1 VSRTLGPH
9 LRRLGPAVALSTCL
23 ALVLVGCTT
32 NTGSCDAQG
41 ANNGVTCVQSAD
53 SPSASTSEET
63 PGLSGSPTLGGSPG
77 LSGSAPGAGSP
88 GPSSAIVGASSLP
101 TENAV
106 PLMVPITNQPGWT
119 LVWSG
124 QKTIGPQG
132 VIFSEV
138 NPTSGPE
145 TGTGDDFDLQYISSG
160 SGSGW
165 GSGLNYLYYWTNKY
179 QPGPA
184 IIAGL
189 LQNENFSGQSPV
201 GMLAHVGDRLFAAMD
216 TEAEG
221 FNIVF
226 YMQVAEVGQES
237 VLVNMWIWNS
247 T

>member
-1 VSRTLGPH
+1 MT
-9 LRRLGPAVALSTCL
+9 
-23 ALVLVGCTT
+23 
-32 NTGSCDAQG
+32 
-41 ANNGVTCVQSAD
+41 
-53 SPSASTSEET
+53 
-63 PGLSGSPTLGGSPG
+63 
-77 LSGSAPGAGSP
+77 
-88 GPSSAIVGASSLP
+88 
-101 TENAV
+101 
-106 PLMVPITNQPGWT
+106 PITNQPGWT

-124 QKTIGPQG
+124 QESIGPQG

-145 TGTGDDFDLQYISSG
+145 TGTGDEFDLQYIASG
-160 SGSGW
+160 GGSGW
-165 GSGLNYLYYWTNKY
+165 GSGLNYLYYWTNNY

-184 IIAGL
+184 TITGL
-189 LQNENFSGQSPV
+189 LQNGNFSGQSPV

-226 YMQVAEVGQES
+226 YMQVAEVEQES